1 MSISAFDGAAGCGKT
16 YSAIEQLRA
25 ELVANP
31 LQNSQRVLAL
41 TYMHGARIRLD
52 DQLEQLQELKGRY
65 EASTLDS
72 LAWRICR
79 RWRSRL
85 RQCGR
90 SIPPADDYDA
100 NCELAAKLLI
110 DNDVRMWVASAYP
123 IILIDEAQDLEV
135 GRLAIIDGLLKSCCI
150 LLAFD
155 EFQCLNTKNRPVAV
169 TSWIKTR
176 CNPVTLEGNK
186 RTTATNLLSAARQIR
201 DGEPITINGGSFR
214 IVVAPS
220 NSKVGPVWAAATIG
234 YEMLK
239 EGTFAILSP
248 SKEAPYAKDIVK
260 LLQTRPV
267 GKKKNIG
274 PFSIRWEGAGDDRAG
289 DARKLILGSQTHTL
303 PEADALLAAFADVPS
318 AAMTLAALKRMRDAR
333 GVAMFSSATVV
344 EIFDRQ
350 IASARQFTRRRS
362 GGRLAMTIH
371 QAKNREFDRVAVIW
385 PYKIPPSADD
395 RRRLLYNAVTRA
407 RMSCVVVVQNAS
419 LKSQAPFT

>member
-25 ELVANP
+25 ELIANP
-31 LQNSQRVLAL
+31 LQNSQRVLAR

-52 DQLEQLQELKGRY
+52 DQLEQLPELKGRY

-79 RWRSRL
+79 RWRSRI
-85 RQCGR
+85 RQSGY
-90 SIPPADDYDA
+90 STPPADDYDA
-100 NCELAAKLLI
+100 NCELAAKLLAA
-110 DNDVRMWVASAYP
+110 NDVRMWVASAYP
-123 IILIDEAQDLEV
+123 VILIDEAQDLEV
-135 GRLAIIDGLLKSCCI
+135 GRLSIVDELLKSCCV

-155 EFQCLNTKNRPVAV
+155 EFQCLNARNRPVAV
-169 TSWIKTR
+169 TTWIKAK
-176 CNPVTLEGNK
+176 CNAVTLEGNK
-186 RTTATNLLSAARQIR
+186 RTTESHLLSAARQIR
-201 DGEPITINGGSFR
+201 GSEPITANGRSFR

-220 NSKVGPVWAAATIG
+220 NSKVGPVLAAATIG

-239 EGTFAILSP
+239 GGTFVILTP
-248 SKEAPYAKDIVK
+248 SKDAPYAKDIVG
-260 LLQTRPV
+260 LLQAKPV
-267 GKKKNIG
+267 GKNKIG
-274 PFSIRWEGAGDDRAG
+274 PFSIRWEGAGDDRVG
-289 DARKLILGSQTHTL
+289 DARKLILNSETYAFL
-303 PEADALLAAFADVPS
+303 EADALLTAFPEIPS
-318 AAMTLAALKRMRDAR
+318 AVMTLATLRRMRDAR
-333 GVAMFSSATVV
+333 GVEAFSRAALIEV
-344 EIFDRQ
+344 FDRH
-350 IASARQFTRRRS
+350 ISSARQFTRRRS

-419 LKSQAPFT
+419 LMGQAPFA